1 GVNTGALSPV
11 GGGKAMVGGGT
22 KDEAIR
28 DHNSVHAP
36 AEFEAPTGCH
46 EHPSNGWYMIIPA
59 FIDHFFDEGVPAFFA
74 VAFGILPNFV
84 NSPLR
89 VMVVMRP
96 AGKSSPSGPLDRYL
110 IRKEHAP
117 IGGFFAPRSLDC
129 KFCDHLPNGGGIHE
143 FLRRPPVPR
152 VSGAV
157 MINPP

>member
-1 GVNTGALSPV
+1 PEVDARSLAERRTGPLDVRKDVLDRAALGGGAVLDAPDHERGGVNTGALAPV

-28 DHNSVHAP
+28 GHNSVHAP

-117 IGGFFAPRSLDC
+117 
-129 KFCDHLPNGGGIHE
+129 
-143 FLRRPPVPR
+143 
-152 VSGAV
+152 
-157 MINPP
+157 